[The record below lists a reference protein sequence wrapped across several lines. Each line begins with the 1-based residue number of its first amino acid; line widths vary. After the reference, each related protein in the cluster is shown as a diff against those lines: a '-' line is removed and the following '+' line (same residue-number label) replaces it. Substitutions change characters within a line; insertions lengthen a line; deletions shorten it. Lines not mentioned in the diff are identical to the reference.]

1 MKIKGSFVLR
11 EVMGQS
17 IAVPVGETSKN
28 FHGMIKLNATGADVW
43 KDIEKG
49 LSKEEIAQRIV
60 DNYEDIETEE
70 AALEL
75 YQSELVYESALATTS
90 NVIKK
95 TLLDYL

>member
-49 LSKEEIAQRIV
+49 LSKELIAQRIV
-60 DNYEDIETEE
+60 DNYEAIEMEE
-70 AALEL
+70 ALLKVEKFL
-75 YQSELVYESALATTS
+75 
-90 NVIKK
+90 N
-95 TLLDYL
+95 TLQDAGIIE